1 MIREN
6 ISEGKKYTISKKASP
21 QTKEELKIVKENL
34 SKELLEKGLS
44 GIPSQDKAWIK
55 NYTQEQLSLKT
66 PKMSLFEYL
75 YNRNVIGCFAGN
87 ILQINSWE
95 KII

>member
-34 SKELLEKGLS
+34 IYERS
-44 GIPSQDKAWIK
+44 
-55 NYTQEQLSLKT
+55 
-66 PKMSLFEYL
+66 
-75 YNRNVIGCFAGN
+75 
-87 ILQINSWE
+87 
-95 KII
+95 